1 VLNIALIGF
10 GYWGPNVAKQLYNN
24 PDINFYCICDKRQE
38 MLDKAKSIYAAQT
51 KYIVNY
57 DTILNDKAVDAVA
70 LAVETSA
77 HFYLAKQ
84 ALVAGKHV
92 YVEKPFTSTVSEAV
106 ELRSIAAK
114 AQKIIHIDH
123 IMMYHPYIKK
133 IKELYDSGDIG
144 DIVYFDASRMN
155 LGQVKNDVNAMWD
168 LAIHDLSILD
178 YIFNPGSPD
187 DIYVLGH
194 KSINK
199 SEVTT
204 FLLLKYKAFIA
215 NIKSNWLS
223 PIKERK
229 LIIAGTKKMIVYDDV
244 SLVEKLKIYDSG
256 LISKFNANDYNDYVV
271 HTRTGDIWSPD
282 VKMYDA
288 LYDSVAHFVSCIHNS
303 RPSLSNPD
311 QGIRLLN
318 ILENADRRLVDKN
331 Y

>member
-1 VLNIALIGF
+1 VLKIALIGF

-24 PDINFYCICDKRQE
+24 PDINFCCICDKKQAR
-38 MLDKAKSIYAAQT
+38 LDKAKSIYAAQ
-51 KYIVNY
+51 VNY
-57 DTILNDKAVDAVA
+57 IASYDAILNDKTVDAVA

-77 HFYLAKQ
+77 HFQLAKQ
-84 ALVAGKHV
+84 ALLAGKHV
-92 YVEKPFTSTVSEAV
+92 YVEKPFTSTGSEAA
-106 ELRSIAAK
+106 ELKSIAERGK
-114 AQKIIHIDH
+114 KIIHIDH

-133 IKELYDSGDIG
+133 IKELYDSGNIG

-155 LGQVKNDVNAMWD
+155 LGQVKDDVNAMWD

-178 YIFNPGSPD
+178 YIFNPGQPNS
-187 DIYVLGH
+187 IYVLGH

-199 SEVTT
+199 SEVIT
-204 FLLLKYKAFIA
+204 FLLLKYKTFIA

-256 LISKFNANDYNDYVV
+256 LISKFADNDYNDYVV
-271 HTRTGDIWSPD
+271 QTRTGDILSPD
-282 VKMYDA
+282 VKMSDA
-288 LYDSVAHFVSCIHNS
+288 LYNSISHFVSCIQDG
-303 RPSLSNPD
+303 RQSLSNPD

-318 ILENADRRLVDKN
+318 ILDSADRYLVDKE